1 MGLLPL
7 EFTDCL
13 TDSPYFRENLHAHE
27 KELEKTSLAIKQLI
41 KEVKDLVN
49 AARGEPPVKQAAS
62 KPRSTLTGA
71 FHLPGCSPEQQSDQG
86 SPSGPFDRAGQQ
98 SDKQPA
104 SGQGVGEGITN
115 SSSTAANSKQF
126 YF

>member
-49 AARGEPPVKQAAS
+49 AARGTAQSGTGLTWQPRDTPCQSGRLGRVHSPFPGSRGDGRQGDAS
-62 KPRSTLTGA
+62 CTVTAR
-71 FHLPGCSPEQQSDQG
+71 EQCYLKR
-86 SPSGPFDRAGQQ
+86 PIAG
-98 SDKQPA
+98 
-104 SGQGVGEGITN
+104 N
-115 SSSTAANSKQF
+115 
-126 YF
+126 

>member
-27 KELEKTSLAIKQLI
+27 KELEKTSIAIKVLI

-49 AARGEPPVKQAAS
+49 AARGERMPNPFRPYQNAHHDCLVHIIS
-62 KPRSTLTGA
+62 HSLHR
-71 FHLPGCSPEQQSDQG
+71 GCETIG
-86 SPSGPFDRAGQQ
+86 F
-98 SDKQPA
+98 PA
-104 SGQGVGEGITN
+104 R
-115 SSSTAANSKQF
+115 
-126 YF
+126 